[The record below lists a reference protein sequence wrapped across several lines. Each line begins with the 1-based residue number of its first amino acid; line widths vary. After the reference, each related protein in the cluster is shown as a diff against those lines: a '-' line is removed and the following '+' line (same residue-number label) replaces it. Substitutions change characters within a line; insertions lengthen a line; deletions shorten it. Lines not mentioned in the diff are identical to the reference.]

1 MSNKK
6 LILGIAAGVAAL
18 AVVGVVC
25 KRRGYFDGLSGKA
38 DEFGANLKDKFAGI
52 KESAKQ
58 KFDEVVQKG
67 GDLADKIT
75 HHSDAQTGSQTGSQT
90 SGTQSAGKSTG
101 GRNTSTGNINPATA

>member
-25 KRRGYFDGLSGKA
+25 KRRGYFDGFSEKA

-67 GDLADKIT
+67 GEIADKIT
-75 HHSDAQTGSQTGSQT
+75 HHNDTQT
-90 SGTQSAGKSTG
+90 SAGKTSAATTG
-101 GRNTSTGNINPATA
+101 KNTSTGNINPATA